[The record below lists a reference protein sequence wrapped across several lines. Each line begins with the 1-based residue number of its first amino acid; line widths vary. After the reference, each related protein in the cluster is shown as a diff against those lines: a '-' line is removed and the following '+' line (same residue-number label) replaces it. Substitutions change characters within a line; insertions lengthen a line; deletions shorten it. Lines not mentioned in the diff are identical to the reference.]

1 MKHQE
6 LTHKIIGC
14 AMKVHSTLGNGF
26 QEVIYQR
33 ALAIEMEKQG
43 LGFQREM
50 EMTIYYEGID
60 IGTRR
65 VDFFVEN
72 LIMVELK
79 ALISLEDVH
88 LAQAMN
94 YCQAY
99 NLPIGL
105 LINFGAKSLEFK
117 RVYNVNHPDNKDYKK
132 EILKSTHSEI
142 LKSRKLSE
150 SDLLRFKE
158 KEDSSKTENKI
169 LKSTHPKNPNSDK

>member
-1 MKHQE
+1 MSELGFLGLEDCRIMRYEE

-14 AMKVHSTLGNGF
+14 AMKVHSALGNGF

-50 EMTIYYEGID
+50 TMTIYYEGIN

-65 VDFFVEN
+65 VDFFVEEN
-72 LIMVELK
+72 IMVEIK
-79 ALISLEDVH
+79 AIVLLEDVH

-99 NLPIGL
+99 HLPIGL
-105 LINFGAKSLEFK
+105 LINFGSKSLQFK
-117 RVYNVNHPDNKDYKK
+117 RVYN
-132 EILKSTHSEI
+132 L
-142 LKSRKLSE
+142 
-150 SDLLRFKE
+150 
-158 KEDSSKTENKI
+158 
-169 LKSTHPKNPNSDK
+169 THPENRIIENLKIN

>member
-1 MKHQE
+1 MKDKE

-43 LGFQREM
+43 LSFAREM
-50 EMTIYYEGID
+50 EMEIFYDDIQ

-65 VDFFVEN
+65 VDFFIEDK
-72 LIMVELK
+72 IMVELK
-79 ALISLEDVH
+79 ALIKLEDVH

-105 LINFGAKSLEFK
+105 LINFGSKSLDFK
-117 RVYNVNHPDNKDYKK
+117 RVYNVNHPKNK
-132 EILKSTHSEI
+132 KS
-142 LKSRKLSE
+142 
-150 SDLLRFKE
+150 
-158 KEDSSKTENKI
+158 
-169 LKSTHPKNPNSDK
+169 

>member
-1 MKHQE
+1 MKNE
-6 LTHKIIGC
+6 KLTHTIIGC
-14 AMKVHSTLGNGF
+14 ALKVHSTLGNGF
-26 QEVIYQR
+26 QELIYQR

-50 EMTIYYEGID
+50 EMTILYDGID

-65 VDFFVEN
+65 VDFFVEEN
-72 LIMVELK
+72 IMVELK
-79 ALISLEDVH
+79 ALIKLEDVH

-117 RVYNVNHPDNKDYKK
+117 RVYNVNHPDSKDF
-132 EILKSTHSEI
+132 I
-142 LKSRKLSE
+142 
-150 SDLLRFKE
+150 
-158 KEDSSKTENKI
+158 ENNPKI
-169 LKSTHPKNPNSDK
+169 LKS